1 MSEEIKMKTTEE
13 QATEETGVQTP
24 EEKKPGF
31 VTKVKNFASKNKG
44 KIIAA
49 ATAVGVGIIGYV
61 LGTKVNRIDD
71 DDCDSYDEE
80 TNLIP
85 FNGDDSD
92 VSYDDESEEEDI
104 G

>member
-1 MSEEIKMKTTEE
+1 MENEIKMKTTEE

-61 LGTKVNRIDD
+61 LGTKVRQFDD
-71 DDCDSYDEE
+71 DDYDSDDEGTNPIPFDGSDDDSYDEE
-80 TNLIP
+80 SN
-85 FNGDDSD
+85 
-92 VSYDDESEEEDI
+92 EEDI